1 MNIGIN
7 KVYDVKRYVRRK
19 LVLND
24 KVVDYLYT
32 RLTTSKQNLTPDYQS
47 PVKEFVFISSN
58 KKGL

>member
-24 KVVDYLYT
+24 KVVDYLT
-32 RLTTSKQNLTPDYQS
+32 LNMRLSKKMLLEYQIS
-47 PVKEFVFISSN
+47 NTVK
-58 KKGL
+58 